1 LTFKL
6 EPTDIAPY
14 PLPVRTVSVSHR
26 SNVTKWL
33 LRLLLFTLVL
43 VGLFLFRAPLLT
55 GLARLWIVDEPLS
68 KADAIVVLGGG
79 LQSRPFVAAELYKQG
94 LAPKVVVMNIEPRNT
109 EELGLTQSETSLL
122 KDVLI
127 KRGVPEESL
136 VFIGNEV
143 SSTYEEA
150 LALRD
155 WVETTKARRLII
167 PTEPFHTR
175 RVNWLFEKM
184 LNKGGTPVEVL
195 VTSTKPVSSVSS
207 NWWQTER
214 GLIEFQNEVVK
225 FVYYVVKVQ

>member
-1 LTFKL
+1 M
-6 EPTDIAPY
+6 
-14 PLPVRTVSVSHR
+14 
-26 SNVTKWL
+26 
-33 LRLLLFTLVL
+33 TLVL

-79 LQSRPFVAAELYKQG
+79 LQSRPFVAAELYRQG
-94 LAPKVVVMNIEPRNT
+94 LAPKVVVMNIEHRNT
-109 EELGLTQSETSLL
+109 EEIGITQPETSLL
-122 KDVLI
+122 KEVLI
-127 KRGVPEESL
+127 NRGVPEEAL
-136 VFIGNEV
+136 VFIGSEV

-155 WVETTKARRLII
+155 WVQNTKARRLIV

-184 LNKGGTPVEVL
+184 LNKGANPIEVL
-195 VTSTKPVSSVSS
+195 VTPTKPVSSVSS
-207 NWWQTER
+207 NWWQTEK

-225 FVYYVVKVQ
+225 FLYYEVKLR

>member
-1 LTFKL
+1 
-6 EPTDIAPY
+6 
-14 PLPVRTVSVSHR
+14 
-26 SNVTKWL
+26 
-33 LRLLLFTLVL
+33 
-43 VGLFLFRAPLLT
+43 
-55 GLARLWIVDEPLS
+55 
-68 KADAIVVLGGG
+68 
-79 LQSRPFVAAELYKQG
+79 
-94 LAPKVVVMNIEPRNT
+94 MNIEHRNT

-122 KDVLI
+122 KEVLI
-127 KRGVPEESL
+127 NRGVPEEAL

-155 WVETTKARRLII
+155 WVQTTKARRLIV

-184 LNKGGTPVEVL
+184 LNKGANPIEVL

-225 FVYYVVKVQ
+225 FLYYEVKLR